1 MNIIDLYT
9 VPLFQTQLTGSEQ
22 ITRQEVDVLKSIELK
37 TQHGEQGNHL
47 SREDI
52 HILEKY
58 KLDRLK
64 NLCDSYVS
72 NYTQNILGITD
83 EFKMFTSWLSMNVKG
98 TKHDPHS
105 HGNTMLSCILYFDE
119 DMSDEVL
126 DPINFEQ
133 AGLNS
138 TFKKFQF
145 QFNIKEPNQY
155 NNQVLSIYPKT
166 NTLLIFPGWVRH
178 EVPPVISDTKR
189 YCLGTNYFFT
199 GETGVGYHNLT
210 VKID

>member
-9 VPLFQTQLTGSEQ
+9 VPLFHTQLTGSEQ
-22 ITRQEVDVLKSIELK
+22 ITRQEVEVLKNIKLNK
-37 TQHGEQGNHL
+37 QYGEDGNHL
-47 SREDI
+47 SEDI
-52 HILEKY
+52 HILQKY
-58 KLDRLK
+58 RLDRLK

-72 NYTQNILGITD
+72 NYTQNILGITN
-83 EFKMFTSWLSMNVKG
+83 EFKMFKSWLSMNVKG
-98 TKHDPHS
+98 TRHDPHS
-105 HGNTMLSCILYFDE
+105 HRNTMISCILYFDE
-119 DMSDEVL
+119 HLSDEVL

-133 AGLNS
+133 SGLNS

-178 EVPPVISDTKR
+178 EVPPVVSDTKR